1 MMAEERGRGG
11 GAGWQRARWRSEL
24 AVGAVEEQAG
34 GAARG
39 GAGTGGSRVGGI
51 EERRAGR

>member
-11 GAGWQRARWRSEL
+11 GAGARWRSGL
-24 AVGAVEEQAG
+24 AAGAVEERAG
-34 GAARG
+34 GGRGG

-51 EERRAGR
+51 EEGRAGR

>member
-1 MMAEERGRGG
+1 VEVKEQGRGG
-11 GAGWQRARWRSEL
+11 GAGWRRAWWRSGL

-34 GAARG
+34 GDAWG

-51 EERRAGR
+51 EERCAGR